1 MCLACEMDALWFA
14 EMEAAG
20 ATPGTAGVP
29 PALQNYSASLT
40 PGSPERAGETPAV
53 PGGVPPSVPSRF
65 RCEET
70 GS

>member
-14 EMEAAG
+14 EMAAP
-20 ATPGTAGVP
+20 APASAGVP
-29 PALQNYSASLT
+29 PAVETYPASLAL
-40 PGSPERAGETPAV
+40 GFLESAGETPAV
-53 PGGVPPSVPSRF
+53 PGGVPPALPGF

>member
-14 EMEAAG
+14 EMEAAAD

-29 PALQNYSASLT
+29 PAVETASPE
-40 PGSPERAGETPAV
+40 PGSLERAGGTPAV
-53 PGGVPPSVPSRF
+53 PGGVLPTVPRF

>member
-14 EMEAAG
+14 EMEAAAG

-29 PALQNYSASLT
+29 PAVETAPA
-40 PGSPERAGETPAV
+40 PGSPERAGGTPAV
-53 PGGVPPSVPSRF
+53 VGGVPPTVPSRF
-65 RCEET
+65 HCEET